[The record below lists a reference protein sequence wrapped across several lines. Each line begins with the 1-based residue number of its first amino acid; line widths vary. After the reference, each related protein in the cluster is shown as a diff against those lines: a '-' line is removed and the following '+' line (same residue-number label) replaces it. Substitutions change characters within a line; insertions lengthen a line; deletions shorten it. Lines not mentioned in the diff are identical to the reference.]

1 MEDTRFTTECESI
14 IQHVCEEHYK
24 VHVPKPVSV
33 PVPIF
38 TPVPAVVRAKREL
51 QEIPTVDTLLHEVPA
66 VNTLLLH
73 ILPAVPAV
81 PIERDS
87 KQLIIQSSPKTSSK
101 RIIFEDSSVEVSVNS
116 ERRSED
122 VSDVRDKRQLSLD
135 DPALLTRQVKTASLV
150 PPPPSLSH
158 QVNAI

>member
-66 VNTLLLH
+66 VDTLLLH

-87 KQLIIQSSPKTSSK
+87 KQLILQNSPKSSSK
-101 RIIFEDSSVEVSVNS
+101 RIIFEDSSVEVSANS
-116 ERRSED
+116 ERRNE
-122 VSDVRDKRQLSLD
+122 DVRDKRQLSLD
-135 DPALLTRQVKTASLV
+135 DPALLTRQVKKASLV

-158 QVNAI
+158 QVNAF

>member
-1 MEDTRFTTECESI
+1 M
-14 IQHVCEEHYK
+14 
-24 VHVPKPVSV
+24 PKPVSV

-66 VNTLLLH
+66 VDTLLLH

-81 PIERDS
+81 PIERDT
-87 KQLIIQSSPKTSSK
+87 KQLIIQNSPKSSSK
-101 RIIFEDSSVEVSVNS
+101 RVIFEDSLVEVSANS
-116 ERRSED
+116 ERRNE
-122 VSDVRDKRQLSLD
+122 DVRDKRQLSLD
-135 DPALLTRQVKTASLV
+135 DPALLTRQVKKASLV

-158 QVNAI
+158 QVNAF